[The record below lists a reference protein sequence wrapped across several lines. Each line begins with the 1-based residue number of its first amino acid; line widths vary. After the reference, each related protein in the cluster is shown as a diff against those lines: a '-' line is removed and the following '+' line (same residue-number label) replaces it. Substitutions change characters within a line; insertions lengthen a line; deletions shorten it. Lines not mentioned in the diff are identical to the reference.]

1 MVNLKIISDK
11 SDEII
16 FRIMATIRMT
26 KVKTFWPDE
35 TKKKKKHSEFDKGN
49 LINFINCKIEIN
61 ATVQFELSVT
71 ACVY

>member
-1 MVNLKIISDK
+1 
-11 SDEII
+11 
-16 FRIMATIRMT
+16 MATIRMT

-35 TKKKKKHSEFDKGN
+35 TKKQKKKHSEFDKGN